1 MNTKSYALLNM
12 EITPLP
18 ERFKP
23 LCFDER
29 GGLKPKEECRAS
41 LINHLILDEGM
52 GVDEA
57 EDLTD
62 KSLRESGLWPV
73 PDFSWEE
80 DEEAS
85 STEEAK

>member
-1 MNTKSYALLNM
+1 M

-23 LCFDER
+23 LCFADN
-29 GGLKPKEECRAS
+29 GSLKPKEECRAS

-57 EDLTD
+57 EDLAD

-73 PDFSWEE
+73 PDFSWDEE
-80 DEEAS
+80 DEVS
-85 STEEAK
+85 DPVLK